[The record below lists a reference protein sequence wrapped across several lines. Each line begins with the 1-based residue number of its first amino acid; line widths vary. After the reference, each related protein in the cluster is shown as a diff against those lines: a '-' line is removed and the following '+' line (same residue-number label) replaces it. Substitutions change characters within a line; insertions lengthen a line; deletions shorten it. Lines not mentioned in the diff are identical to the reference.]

1 MSGGRFLLLFLE
13 EGEASVGWMRL
24 VDGVVVARGLDV
36 HTIAPSVREHV
47 DADHVVLVA
56 PGVDVVLHW
65 VELPALAPAQAR
77 AAARLMAADLT
88 PAPIERLHVALGRPE
103 GALALRCMAI
113 VDSERM
119 ARWIAWAQSLGF
131 DPDHIVPEPLLI
143 PAPVEGTRRFELES
157 IHLLRGETLAFA
169 GEPALVKAIGGN
181 GTIHPVNAAG
191 FEAGLGDALAAMPI
205 DLRQGSFAKRRRWL
219 IDRKL
224 VRRLVVLTAALVLV
238 TLLIQSALIL
248 RYGIEAARLEE
259 QIEEVARGALP
270 GTAEVP
276 NPSAQLAE
284 RLADLR
290 GGGLGFGT
298 TAALLFETMRETAN
312 VELGALQFDPD
323 GRLQATVL
331 ATDPA
336 EFAALAQRLRARGLA
351 AEIGPERAGGG
362 RRIAELVVSAR

>member
-13 EGEASVGWMRL
+13 EGEASAGWMRV

-36 HTIAPSVREHV
+36 HTIAPSIREHV

-65 VELPALAPAQAR
+65 VELPALTPAQAR

-88 PAPIERLHVALGRPE
+88 AAPIERLHVALGRPE
-103 GALALRCMAI
+103 GELALRCLAI
-113 VDSERM
+113 VDTERM
-119 ARWIAWAQSLGF
+119 ERWITWAQSLGF

-143 PAPVEGTRRFELES
+143 PAPVEGTWRFELEG
-157 IHLLRGETLAFA
+157 IHLVRAETLAFA
-169 GEPALVKAIGGN
+169 GEPELARAIGGN
-181 GTIHPVNAAG
+181 GTIHSINAAG
-191 FEAGLGDALAAMPI
+191 FEAGLGDALTNMSI

-224 VRRLVVLTAALVLV
+224 VRRLAVLTAALVLV
-238 TLLIQSALIL
+238 TLLIQCALIL
-248 RYGIEAARLEE
+248 RYGIDADRLDGQIEVAARS
-259 QIEEVARGALP
+259 ALP
-270 GTAEVP
+270 GAGEMP

-298 TAALLFETMRETAN
+298 TAAMVFEAVRETAN
-312 VELGALQFDPD
+312 LELGALQFDPD

-331 ATDPA
+331 AADTA
-336 EFAALAQRLRARGLA
+336 EFGALVQRLRARGMA